1 MRAPY
6 LFFLGIII
14 PLSILFVACES
25 DAYPVQAEFVP
36 ANACWEISDTLTF
49 EGNLSALGVSIEL
62 KQDYDY
68 QNLYIKALA
77 TDEAGKE
84 IEWMKNL
91 KVLSPGG
98 EWLDFEK
105 GSDGVRKKMGDT
117 YRIVQPIAF
126 EDFTPTKI
134 SLFHFM
140 REASLC
146 GVTHVKLV
154 DLEK

>member
-1 MRAPY
+1 
-6 LFFLGIII
+6 
-14 PLSILFVACES
+14 
-25 DAYPVQAEFVP
+25 
-36 ANACWEISDTLTF
+36 
-49 EGNLSALGVSIEL
+49 
-62 KQDYDY
+62 
-68 QNLYIKALA
+68 
-77 TDEAGKE
+77 
-84 IEWMKNL
+84 
-91 KVLSPGG
+91 
-98 EWLDFEK
+98 
-105 GSDGVRKKMGDT
+105 MGDT

>member
-1 MRAPY
+1 MRAPH
-6 LFFLGIII
+6 LLFLGIMF
-14 PLSILFVACES
+14 PLVLFLVACEG
-25 DAYPVQAEFVP
+25 DAHPVQAELIP
-36 ANACWEISDTLTF
+36 PNTCWEISDTLTL
-49 EGNLSALGVSIEL
+49 EGDLSTLGVSIDL

-68 QNLYIKALA
+68 QNIYVKALA
-77 TDEAGKE
+77 TDESGKE
-84 IEWMKNL
+84 MEWMENL

-105 GSDGVRKKMGDT
+105 GSNGMRKKMGDK
-117 YRIVQPIAF
+117 YRVVQPIVF
-126 EDFTPTKI
+126 ENFTPTKI

-154 DLEK
+154 DLGK